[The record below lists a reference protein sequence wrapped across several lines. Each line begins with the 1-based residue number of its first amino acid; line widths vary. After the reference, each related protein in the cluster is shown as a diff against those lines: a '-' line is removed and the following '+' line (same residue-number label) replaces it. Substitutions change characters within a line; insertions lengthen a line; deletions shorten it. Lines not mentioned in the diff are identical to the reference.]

1 MCIVDV
7 IMKLFVFSDNFDVDV
22 LATVHA
28 LERMDQRNITIG
40 EIQLMM
46 RKSFHIFDEEE
57 GSNFEVMIRSKSDD
71 ISLIFFPIRFEGEKF
86 RLILKTVI
94 NDGEAY
100 VTQFRE
106 NVTHVYDI

>member
-1 MCIVDV
+1 MCIVRLIV
-7 IMKLFVFSDNFDVDV
+7 KLFLFSDNFDVDV
-22 LATVHA
+22 FTTVHA

-46 RKSFHIFDEEE
+46 RKSFHILDKEE
-57 GSNFEVMIRSKSDD
+57 GSEFDVMIRSKSDD
-71 ISLIFFPIRFEGEKF
+71 ISLIFFPVRFEGEKF

-100 VTQFRE
+100 VTNFRE

>member
-7 IMKLFVFSDNFDVDV
+7 IISLFVFSDNFDVDV
-22 LATVHA
+22 FATVHA
-28 LERMDQRNITIG
+28 LESMDQRNITIG

-46 RKSFHIFDEEE
+46 RKSFHIFDKEE
-57 GSNFEVMIRSKSDD
+57 GSNYEVMIRSKTQG
-71 ISLIFFPIRFEGEKF
+71 ISLIFFPIKFEGENF
-86 RLILKTVI
+86 RAILKTVI

-100 VTQFRE
+100 VSHFRE

>member
-1 MCIVDV
+1 MCIVRLIV
-7 IMKLFVFSDNFDVDV
+7 KLFLFSDNFDVDV
-22 LATVHA
+22 FTTVHA

-46 RKSFHIFDEEE
+46 RKSFHILDEEE
-57 GSNFEVMIRSKSDD
+57 GSEFDVMIRSKSDD
-71 ISLIFFPIRFEGEKF
+71 ISLIFFPVRFEGEKF

-100 VTQFRE
+100 VSHRKD
-106 NVTHVYDI
+106 THVYDI